1 VVAIREQKL
10 AVLRKYMESDPAL
23 NILLASN
30 YASTANYWKYYIGQT
45 EQLKNNK
52 VYDKKRDLEKQFEAW
67 IAQSPERQAKYG
79 ESLKLMAEYYD
90 ATNATVKNNVYLM
103 EAIVRGPSSA
113 LFAYRMSRTLERAAK
128 DRDALKKGMEGIM
141 AMANENF
148 AEFHAGVDRDLM
160 VALWKLY
167 MNEVPLAQQP
177 KFLQDMNGDAS
188 ALEDFANK
196 AYETSIYMDAK
207 RFAMFMENPDSA
219 TLANDPLTK
228 VANDFR
234 TAYFGSQ
241 DATLAAK
248 KAKAYRLLTAG
259 VREMDPKRTW
269 SPDANSTMRMTYG
282 HVGSYEPRDGVKY
295 DYITYLDGVMQ
306 KEDASNPEFVVPA
319 RLKELYKAKDFG
331 PYADKT
337 GRVPVGIISGN
348 DITGGNSGSPLI
360 NAKGELIGVA
370 FDGNWEAMSGDIF
383 FETELQRTISCD
395 IRYVLFII
403 DKYAGAG
410 HLVKEMTLR

>member
-1 VVAIREQKL
+1 
-10 AVLRKYMESDPAL
+10 
-23 NILLASN
+23 
-30 YASTANYWKYYIGQT
+30 
-45 EQLKNNK
+45 
-52 VYDKKRDLEKQFEAW
+52 
-67 IAQSPERQAKYG
+67 
-79 ESLKLMAEYYD
+79 MAEYYD

-167 MNEVPLAQQP
+167 MNEVPFAQQP

-248 KAKAYRLLTAG
+248 KAKAYRLLTEPSSLSTQSPQEVLADAYAQNTTDEFLEP
-259 VREMDPKRTW
+259 VRFQPTLLEPGDGLVCFNFRPDRVRQLIRALACADFEGFPRERIDP
-269 SPDANSTMRMTYG
+269 
-282 HVGSYEPRDGVKY
+282 
-295 DYITYLDGVMQ
+295 L
-306 KEDASNPEFVVPA
+306 
-319 RLKELYKAKDFG
+319 
-331 PYADKT
+331 
-337 GRVPVGIISGN
+337 
-348 DITGGNSGSPLI
+348 
-360 NAKGELIGVA
+360 
-370 FDGNWEAMSGDIF
+370 
-383 FETELQRTISCD
+383 
-395 IRYVLFII
+395 
-403 DKYAGAG
+403 
-410 HLVKEMTLR
+410 HLVT